1 MKQFYKYIIT
11 LTALL
16 CITIHVWAAWAGS
29 GEAVEY
35 ENGTYYVYYDMS
47 EKAKAAGGAIAI
59 YFDPITLNGP
69 GSKVEF
75 EAKKANWG
83 TGNLVLH
90 ANNGT
95 WKDVWSN
102 GLTTSYKSYSQSI
115 DNDVTQIQFYMPSG
129 SLNKTYKSLKVTM
142 AQYIENPSK
151 TTLELDSGKVDDTN
165 SVASFTIPWCNVP
178 AMTYTIEGSGS
189 DCINISVAHNS
200 DLGKYNTATF
210 KITYDRTKAS
220 NLDATLTINNSYGNY
235 SKTIKI
241 IGSTSKYDQTLSWN
255 NESAIETNMQLG
267 KTQTVT
273 ATATSGLAVTYSSSD
288 NRVLTVDASGKITAV
303 GIGNATITASQA
315 GNYKYNAV
323 TETKYYT
330 VWNKNTP
337 IFTPN
342 GFNEANVCH
351 LKVGDKVTLEVL
363 NVSDDLSG
371 DFKVKTDNNILGITR
386 NGNTITI
393 EALNAGTADAIFTQT
408 ENNDIFGAEKKY
420 QFSVSKINNTLAIA
434 SSSYTKYVDDEIPN
448 IISFVNSDAAVTT
461 SSSDATI
468 AYFDVTSNKI
478 FIPNSEAKSFSSKT
492 ITITIAQ
499 AETYKYT
506 AAERTITLTVNKHT
520 PVFTLNP
527 AVTNSPEK
535 LYFNKEYPDYFTTNA
550 NTPLTITSSDTLVAK
565 WVQGSN
571 SQSYTLKTFSKTNT
585 ATLTAIQHENY
596 YWQRWEG
603 SVDIKLQN
611 AKNHV
616 QIDVTESDYK
626 DLIVDSYY
634 GLTWNNGG
642 VQVGDGSG
650 GLNYDDKYIIIQF
663 EGIPDSLFFNAVG
676 ITSSISSPEYYI
688 QQGTSKDNL
697 SPTKDGHVYTKDY
710 NAALPLDSTTRCVKI
725 CYSGNFGTVF
735 KNVRITERKEFYAS
749 EVNTTTRIK
758 ELNFN
763 KDANGDAKENQ
774 VNAPYSLSFDF
785 HYANVGYDVKLSTN
799 DPTHF
804 TISQT
809 SFKNIGGEKVGKEKI
824 TVTYSSPNEYTAID
838 KKLYITD
845 ELGNTET
852 IDLIASTVK
861 ATQTL
866 TWQGVYAAE
875 KPVVRISD
883 GAISNL
889 ATASSGL
896 QVTYRSSDESIVKVS
911 EDSLSLIPQQM
922 ADAVEITA
930 IQKGNNVWNE
940 VKETKTFRITDKLT
954 QLILWPNT
962 LSDLVIDG
970 ENIALDAKVYVVDD
984 ITSEYTYSTERTAE
998 LQYTIE
1004 NTNVVNIEDGV
1015 LKIKSIGETY
1025 LTVTAPGDEQYA
1037 EASIREYVRVRTQAA
1052 GCKDNLLYISHT
1064 DNELEFFQMNLS
1076 AIQFGPYDIDRTLG
1090 EPDYLTLQHRGVA
1103 WAASYGGSF
1112 EVFYVTERGSEDLQL
1127 AGTFSPT
1134 KDQTNTDTIDLPRN
1148 AVQFYIKRRSNATGY
1163 HYISNIKVHPD
1174 QFVETNVAEID
1185 FGKIY
1190 VGSQVNQTFTVD
1202 YCNIKSEIYPQ
1213 TSSADV
1219 QVSPSYF
1226 GGCNAYGSQG
1236 VTVAWTPMSVHDNE
1250 QTVTITDPV
1259 SGKSASVRIFAT
1271 VLKGTQTLDWD
1282 APAQIDACGQLVLP
1296 KETDEHIALDWSVA
1310 EGQQYADFEDG
1321 MLAIKGNGTITLR
1334 ATNSGSENY
1343 NAFQNDYQIQ
1353 VVYNPIFFGTEDNDW
1368 NNPSNWSV
1376 CHLPSET
1383 DVVTVQESAVLEEHV
1398 TVGGLIFNEGGSMQ
1412 ILSKGGLTVGASGIT
1427 GAKDDGSSIIIDN
1440 TPQGAG
1446 FLKVNPETTN
1456 KPAKVTVNYSTEAY
1470 NSGNPRDEV
1479 WQYMGAPGSGMVM
1492 SDTEKTT
1499 IYHWNEVNGWVKQSG
1514 ASLTPFVGYAFTQN
1528 MADSATFTV
1537 TATPIIPTEVQEIE
1551 LTVTP
1556 SGMGGSN
1563 LFVNSFLAPID
1574 LANFTGNEFEGK
1586 VDQTFYLFNSGSW
1599 KQWQSQGGKDHMN
1612 YGVSP
1617 GQYYALS
1624 PNGVTLMDPEYDQT
1638 TIPPMQ
1644 GVYVIAREK
1653 GAKIKLDYGKHVYAA
1668 DASNQPMR
1676 APQRISEDFKRVR
1689 LHVNS
1694 QNSGADRMYVIQHE
1708 AGTAGYDNG
1717 YDARNMAVNGQ
1728 VAIYTHELEGQMEI
1742 SVSDKIDSIYIGFR
1756 AGSDSEYTLR
1766 MTSVVGEEM
1775 YLKDLVD
1782 NILIPVMDGQDYT
1795 FSATPNS
1802 VNDTRFLLLG
1812 QKSGV
1817 ATDIETVHVYI
1828 HDNMVHVMQAP
1839 ENSSMS
1845 IYTVGGVTIANYSIG
1860 YAPCTIDLLGLPTG
1874 VYVLRIN
1881 DKAYKF
1887 VCK

>member
-1 MKQFYKYIIT
+1 MKQYLRHIFLLVAMFVATANAWAECYVLETDQVKVEYKNLDGNEDGTYSAEYDINGPCSMMTFSYRLEANSDATYWHRFVIEGKNNSGNWIELYNSGEIKNAGSESSSKDISTYANQISKLRVKRTARKGWTAATSGTKHVLVNNLKITRLTSISPTSASYSFGSITVGESTPIYDFTFDYSNVGTNFDVSSKNSSPHFSIKYISDE
-11 LTALL
+11 APNA
-16 CITIHVWAAWAGS
+16 CEGS
-29 GEAVEY
+29 AKYRV
-35 ENGTYYVYYDMS
+35 TYNPQF
-47 EKAKAAGGAIAI
+47 GGSH
-59 YFDPITLNGP
+59 D
-69 GSKVEF
+69 E
-75 EAKKANWG
+75 
-83 TGNLVLH
+83 
-90 ANNGT
+90 
-95 WKDVWSN
+95 
-102 GLTTSYKSYSQSI
+102 
-115 DNDVTQIQFYMPSG
+115 
-129 SLNKTYKSLKVTM
+129 
-142 AQYIENPSK
+142 
-151 TTLELDSGKVDDTN
+151 
-165 SVASFTIPWCNVP
+165 
-178 AMTYTIEGSGS
+178 TYTITCKDG
-189 DCINISVAHNS
+189 
-200 DLGKYNTATF
+200 
-210 KITYDRTKAS
+210 
-220 NLDATLTINNSYGNY
+220 DAV
-235 SKTIKI
+235 KK
-241 IGSTSKYDQTLSWN
+241 
-255 NESAIETNMQLG
+255 
-267 KTQTVT
+267 TVT
-273 ATATSGLAVTYSSSD
+273 ITVTGSAKGYPQHTWYDKDSY
-288 NRVLTVDASGKITAV
+288 NVDDAAID
-303 GIGNATITASQA
+303 
-315 GNYKYNAV
+315 
-323 TETKYYT
+323 
-330 VWNKNTP
+330 
-337 IFTPN
+337 
-342 GFNEANVCH
+342 
-351 LKVGDKVTLEVL
+351 L
-363 NVSDDLSG
+363 DDIWDS
-371 DFKVKTDNNILGITR
+371 NNDEF
-386 NGNTITI
+386 NTITYSI
-393 EALNAGTADAIFTQT
+393 PENDGFVPSGANNEGAVKPYIDADNKLYFGQAGTLHLVMHQKATDGFY
-408 ENNDIFGAEKKY
+408 EK
-420 QFSVSKINNTLAIA
+420 
-434 SSSYTKYVDDEIPN
+434 
-448 IISFVNSDAAVTT
+448 T
-461 SSSDATI
+461 ST
-468 AYFDVTSNKI
+468 
-478 FIPNSEAKSFSSKT
+478 KT
-492 ITITIAQ
+492 ITI
-499 AETYKYT
+499 
-506 AAERTITLTVNKHT
+506 NKHI
-520 PVFTLNP
+520 PSFALKP
-527 AVTNSPEK
+527 DP

-550 NTPLTITSSDTLVAK
+550 NSPLTITSSDTLVAK

-571 SQSYTLKTFSKTNT
+571 SKSYTLKTFSKTNT

-596 YWQRWEG
+596 YWERLEG
-603 SVDIKLQN
+603 SVDIQLQN

-616 QIDVTESDYK
+616 QIDVTESNYK
-626 DLIVDSYY
+626 DLIVGSYY

-676 ITSSISSPEYYI
+676 ITNSISSPEYYI

-697 SPTKDGHVYTKDY
+697 SATKDGHVYTRDY

-785 HYANVGYDVKLSTN
+785 HYANVGHDVKLSTN
-799 DPTHF
+799 DSAHF
-804 TISQT
+804 TLSKT
-809 SFKNIGGEKVGKEKI
+809 SLKNIGGEKVGKETI
-824 TVTYSSPNEYTAID
+824 TVTYSAPEKYTAID

-845 ELGNTET
+845 ELGNKDT
-852 IDLIASTVK
+852 IALIASTVK

-875 KPVVRISD
+875 KPVVRISE

-889 ATASSGL
+889 AIASSGL
-896 QVTYRSSDESIVKVS
+896 PVTYRSSDESIIKVS
-911 EDSLSLIPQQM
+911 DDSLSLIPRQM

-962 LSDLVIDG
+962 LSDLVIGG

-984 ITSEYTYSTERTAE
+984 ETGEYTFSESLTSNLSYEV
-998 LQYTIE
+998 E
-1004 NTNVVNIEDGV
+1004 NTDVVAIEDGV
-1015 LKIKSIGETY
+1015 LKIKGIGETY
-1025 LTVTAPGDEQYA
+1025 LTVTAPGNTEYA
-1037 EASIREYVRVRTQAA
+1037 ESSIRVYVCVRAEAA
-1052 GCKDNLLYISHT
+1052 GCEDYLLHYSYY
-1064 DNELEFFQMNLS
+1064 DSELRYFQMNLD
-1076 AIQFGPYDIDRTLG
+1076 AIQYGPFEINRTEG
-1090 EPDYLTLQHRGVA
+1090 EPDYITLQHRGAA
-1103 WAASYGGSF
+1103 WGLNFGGSF
-1112 EVFYVTERGSEDLQL
+1112 EVYYETVESTQLQT
-1127 AGTFSPT
+1127 ATPRFSPE
-1134 KDQTNTDTIDLPRN
+1134 KDKTGIATIDLPRN
-1148 AVQFYIKRRSNATGY
+1148 ATKFYIKRLDGATGY
-1163 HYISNIKVHPD
+1163 HYLSNIQVHPA
-1174 QFVETNVAEID
+1174 QYVETNVSEID
-1185 FGKIY
+1185 FGNIY
-1190 VGSQVNQTFTVD
+1190 VGSQVTQTFTVN
-1202 YCNIKSEIYPQ
+1202 YCNIKSELNTQ
-1213 TSSADV
+1213 TSSRYV
-1219 QVSPSYF
+1219 QVSPSSF

-1236 VTVAWTPMSVHDNE
+1236 VTVAWTPISVNENE

-1259 SGKSASVRIFAT
+1259 SGKSASVRIFAN

-1334 ATNSGSENY
+1334 ASNSGSENY
-1343 NAFQNDYQIQ
+1343 NAFQKDYQIK
-1353 VVYNPIFFGTEDNDW
+1353 VVYTPIFLGTEDNDW
-1368 NNPSNWSV
+1368 KNPSNWSV

-1383 DVVTVQESAVLEEHV
+1383 DVVTLQAAAVLEEHV

-1412 ILSKGGLTVGASGIT
+1412 ILSNGGLTVGINGIT
-1427 GAKDDGSSIIIDN
+1427 GAKEDGSSIIIDN

-1446 FLKVNPETTN
+1446 FLKVDPKTAN
-1456 KPAKVTVNYSTEAY
+1456 KPAKVTVNYTTEAY

-1479 WQYMGAPGSGMVM
+1479 WQYMGAPGSNMQM
-1492 SDTEKTT
+1492 SDANNTM
-1499 IYHWNEVNGWVKQSG
+1499 IYHWNEQKGWLKLSNTDLQ
-1514 ASLTPFVGYAFTQN
+1514 PFVGYAFTQN
-1528 MADSATFTV
+1528 KADSASFQIQ
-1537 TATPIIPTEVQEIE
+1537 ATPIIPEDIQEIN

-1556 SGMGGSN
+1556 TGMGGSN

-1574 LANFTGNEFEGK
+1574 LANFTGNEFEGE
-1586 VDQTFYLFNSGSW
+1586 VDETFYLFNSGSW

-1644 GVYVIAREK
+1644 GVYVIAREN
-1653 GAKIKLDYGKHVYAA
+1653 GAKIKLDYAKHVYAA
-1668 DASNQPMR
+1668 EASNQPMR
-1676 APQRISEDFKRVR
+1676 APERVSEDFKRVR

-1728 VAIYTHELEGQMEI
+1728 VGIYTHEAEGQMEI
-1742 SVSDKIDSIYIGFR
+1742 SVSDNIDSTYIGFR

-1766 MTSVVGEEM
+1766 ITSVVGEEM

-1817 ATDIETVHVYI
+1817 ATDIETVQVYI

-1874 VYVLRIN
+1874 VYLLRIN